1 VRCSGMSTSFLT
13 SEFRFC
19 CRHRLRIN
27 LSQFADNSACLP
39 RHSSN
44 IHHGMISTLVSRPLP
59 NLTVG
64 TKKILNIPI
73 LSLLMLRGRRPA
85 RDGMHLVASAP
96 LTQGLDG
103 AVKMGWRCCVL
114 KRVEVDRK
122 PGDGTSESEDK
133 EREREKVP
141 VKGKKGGKKA
151 WTSAIVKDETEATT
165 TGTDSDTP
173 AVTRPLVLPNLNDP
187 SITSRRMREQAVD
200 ELLHLQILQTLLFS
214 PQPGTLVLGTG
225 DAKGGQFN
233 DLGFL
238 GCVKLAVE
246 RGWKV
251 ELWTWRKGTSRMWR
265 EEAKRM
271 GWGRRQF
278 KICELD
284 DWVEEVVM
292 EKESS
297 GKRSRR
303 R

>member
-1 VRCSGMSTSFLT
+1 
-13 SEFRFC
+13 
-19 CRHRLRIN
+19 
-27 LSQFADNSACLP
+27 
-39 RHSSN
+39 
-44 IHHGMISTLVSRPLP
+44 
-59 NLTVG
+59 
-64 TKKILNIPI
+64 
-73 LSLLMLRGRRPA
+73 
-85 RDGMHLVASAP
+85 MHLVASAP

-114 KRVEVDRK
+114 KRVEVDKK

-173 AVTRPLVLPNLNDP
+173 AVNRPLVLPNLNDP

>member
-1 VRCSGMSTSFLT
+1 
-13 SEFRFC
+13 
-19 CRHRLRIN
+19 
-27 LSQFADNSACLP
+27 
-39 RHSSN
+39 
-44 IHHGMISTLVSRPLP
+44 MISTLVSRPLP
-59 NLTVG
+59 NLSLN

-73 LSLLMLRGRRPA
+73 LSLLMLRGRRSA

-96 LTQGLDG
+96 LTQGLDT
-103 AVKMGWRCCVL
+103 AVKAGWRCCVL
-114 KRVEVDRK
+114 KRVEVDK
-122 PGDGTSESEDK
+122 GQVTSSESE
-133 EREREKVP
+133 REKEQP
-141 VKGKKGGKKA
+141 SKAGRKGGRKA
-151 WTSAIVKDETEATT
+151 WTSAIVKDETT
-165 TGTDSDTP
+165 TGGSATDSDSP
-173 AVTRPLVLPNLNDP
+173 VKPLILPNLNDP

-251 ELWTWRKGTSRMWR
+251 ELWSWRKGMSRMWR
-265 EEAKRM
+265 EEAKRC
-271 GWGRRQF
+271 GWSRRQF

-284 DWVEEVVM
+284 EWVEEVVM
-292 EKESS
+292 ERESS